1 MGCLMDEVS
10 HIEKRGSS
18 DTLLA
23 RLRAARP
30 CVVSISFLG
39 LADTPPELAL
49 EMFRARKRTF
59 VDDLGWVLPSGAAAL
74 EVDSFDREGT
84 VYAFAADD
92 ETVRYSARILPRDES
107 MVAELWPRALERIP
121 AEAVEF
127 SRFCPHYHSPG
138 SARWNRASTAVFK
151 AALLAQHVRLLFG
164 IADERM
170 LKIYR
175 VLAIAPDEFRPVPD
189 TDGLLICQWRL

>member
-1 MGCLMDEVS
+1 MIDAVHSEGVAGGGT
-10 HIEKRGSS
+10 HIPLFTS
-18 DTLLA
+18 
-23 RLRAARP
+23 ARP
-30 CVVSISFLG
+30 FVIRIAFHTLER
-39 LADTPPELAL
+39 LPPELAL
-49 EMFRARKRTF
+49 DMFRARKRTF

-92 ETVRYSARILPRDES
+92 EAVRYSARLLPRDES

-127 SRFCPHYHSPG
+127 SRFCPHYHSP
-138 SARWNRASTAVFK
+138 SSTRWNRASTAVFK

-175 VLAIAPDEFRPVPD
+175 VLAIGPDEFRPVPG